1 MNLHYETVSPLLKET
16 LQKLVNSPIFKDFTL
31 IGGTC
36 LSLQLGHRRSIDID
50 LFTDIDYGT
59 MNTKEMKEFIQRS
72 FPYSENTDSLD
83 TSALG
88 YTLYMG
94 DSPTSKTTALSMF

>member
-59 MNTKEMKEFIQRS
+59 MNTKDLLFRQP
-72 FPYSENTDSLD
+72 FDVYQPFHVLH
-83 TSALG
+83 
-88 YTLYMG
+88 
-94 DSPTSKTTALSMF
+94 LSGCDLERA

>member
-36 LSLQLGHRRSIDID
+36 LSLQG
-50 LFTDIDYGT
+50 Y
-59 MNTKEMKEFIQRS
+59 NTGR
-72 FPYSENTDSLD
+72 N
-83 TSALG
+83 
-88 YTLYMG
+88 
-94 DSPTSKTTALSMF
+94 

>member
-59 MNTKEMKEFIQRS
+59 MNTKVGVLV
-72 FPYSENTDSLD
+72 FP
-83 TSALG
+83 SALRCIS
-88 YTLYMG
+88 TL
-94 DSPTSKTTALSMF
+94 SCFPFVRA